1 MSGLHKKIAV
11 LIPCFNEEKTVSKVV
26 CEWKKVL
33 PKADI
38 YVYDNNS
45 DDKTALFARESGAI
59 VRKEYAQGKGNVIRR
74 MFREIDAD
82 CYILVDGDDTYDAE
96 CGRKMVEL
104 VLAKSA
110 DMVIG
115 DRISSTYL
123 KENKRKYHVFG
134 NNIVKK
140 SINKLFKTNVEDVMT
155 GCRALS
161 RQFVKTFPVLSKGFE
176 VETEMT
182 IHAVEK
188 NMRIETIAVGYK
200 DRTEGSVSKLNTYSD
215 GYKVLKTIIRLY
227 KNYKPFAFFGM
238 FSLALLIIALI
249 LFVPVLIMYLKTGL
263 VERFPTLIV
272 SGFIALA
279 AVQSFFAGMI
289 LESLV
294 EKERQNFEFKLVLE
308 NLLDKQKAESE
319 ENECCLL

>member
-1 MSGLHKKIAV
+1 MSDANKTVAV
-11 LIPCFNEEKTVSKVV
+11 LIPCFNEEKTIAKVV
-26 CEWKKVL
+26 KDWKTAV
-33 PKADI
+33 PEADI

-45 DDKTALFARESGAI
+45 DDNSASLAREAGAM
-59 VRKEYAQGKGNVIRR
+59 VRNEYSQGKGNVIRR

-82 CYILVDGDDTYDAE
+82 CYVMVDGDDTYDAK
-96 CGRKMVEL
+96 CGRTMVNL
-104 VLAKSA
+104 VLEKDA

-115 DRISSTYL
+115 DRISSTYS
-123 KENKRKYHVFG
+123 KENTRRFHVFG
-134 NNIVKK
+134 NNLVRKT
-140 SINKLFKTNVEDVMT
+140 INKIFKTDVKDVMT
-155 GCRALS
+155 GCRAFS

-188 NMRIETIAVGYK
+188 NMRTETTVVEYRN
-200 DRTEGSVSKLNTYSD
+200 RTDGSVSKLNTYSD
-215 GYKVLKTIIRLY
+215 GYKVLKTVLRLF

-238 FSLALLIIALI
+238 VSLLLIIIALI
-249 LFVPVLIMYLKTGL
+249 MFMPVLFMYFKTGL

-289 LESLV
+289 LESLA

-308 NLLDKQKAESE
+308 NLLKKYSDEKNDS
-319 ENECCLL
+319 NL